1 MTTSMNTRLI
11 FQTVAVFGAI
21 AIAVAIFGLKSSL
34 SRSGTDQPLPPGTNV
49 AAIVAA
55 ADERLTQAREQFAKL
70 QADNEKLLAKLQT
83 LTASN
88 QAMAEALAEKA
99 PGKSKTAANPFAAMF
114 GVGPDGETNGAGGA
128 MLQLVKSQL
137 EQQTEGKISRMKT
150 RLQLTPEQEQKV
162 RDSMGKANERM
173 LSMTQK
179 MYTGEAKI
187 EETKDLS
194 TADPLS
200 PQAINEI
207 LTPEQQTEYAAMQKE
222 ELQNNARLMA
232 NAEMLQL
239 QGSLGLSQEQQD
251 KVFGVLYQQTLDTT
265 SGATANPAAAA
276 TTDPTTALQNALD
289 KKIEALTPILTPDQL
304 KSYRVLQE
312 QQLKLLQAFMPK
324 VSQPDPPT
332 AVEVPKR

>member
-1 MTTSMNTRLI
+1 MNTRLI
-11 FQTVAVFGAI
+11 FQTVAVIGAI
-21 AIAVAIFGLKSSL
+21 AVAVAIFGL
-34 SRSGTDQPLPPGTNV
+34 RSNFSQPRTAKPLPPETNADAIM
-49 AAIVAA
+49 AATEETLAKV
-55 ADERLTQAREQFAKL
+55 REQFAKL

-83 LTASN
+83 VTASN
-88 QAMAEALAEKA
+88 QVLAEAIAQKA
-99 PGKSKTAANPFAAMF
+99 PSKPKAAANPFAAMF

-194 TADPLS
+194 SAEALS
-200 PQAINEI
+200 PQVINEI
-207 LTPEQQTEYAAMQKE
+207 LTAEQQTEYAAMQKE

-265 SGATANPAAAA
+265 SGATANPASAA
-276 TTDPTTALQNALD
+276 TTDPTTAMQQALD

-304 KSYRVLQE
+304 KSYRDLQE
-312 QQLKLLQAFMPK
+312 QQLKLIQAFMPK
-324 VSQPDPPT
+324 FSQPDPPT
-332 AVEVPKR
+332 AIVIPKP